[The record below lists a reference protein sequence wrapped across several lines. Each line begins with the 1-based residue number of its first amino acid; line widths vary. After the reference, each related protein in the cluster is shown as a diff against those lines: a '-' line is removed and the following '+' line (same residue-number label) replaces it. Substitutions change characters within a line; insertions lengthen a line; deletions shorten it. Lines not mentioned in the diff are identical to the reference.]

1 MCIEQGPCAL
11 YLGRMADDPTREY
24 IRHTVNV
31 PLEVK
36 VLPDAPATYN
46 QGVNISY
53 GGLAFAVA
61 ECLDIDDVI
70 QLRIA
75 TVDPPFEANARVAW
89 CKPDGDGFLVGV
101 EFLDSDDAF
110 QSRMV
115 QQVCSI
121 ENYKKE
127 VAEREG
133 RVLNSQEAAAEWIG
147 KYAGQFP
154 AGGEV
159 K

>member
-1 MCIEQGPCAL
+1 MTH
-11 YLGRMADDPTREY
+11 DPTREY

-36 VLPDAPATYN
+36 AVPGAPAKHN
-46 QGVNISY
+46 LGVNISY
-53 GGLAFAVA
+53 GGLAFSVA
-61 ECLDIDDVI
+61 ECLPINDVI
-70 QLRIA
+70 ELRIP
-75 TVDPPFEANARVAW
+75 TVDPPFEAKARVAW
-89 CKPDGDGFLVGV
+89 CRPDGDSFLVGV

-121 ENYKKE
+121 ENYKRE
-127 VAEREG
+127 VAENEG
-133 RVLNSQEAAAEWIG
+133 RILSSQEAAAEWIS
-147 KYAGQFP
+147 KYAGRFP
-154 AGGEV
+154 AGGEL

>member
-1 MCIEQGPCAL
+1 MTH
-11 YLGRMADDPTREY
+11 DPEREY

-36 VLPDAPATYN
+36 VVPGAPAMHN
-46 QGVNISY
+46 RGVNISY
-53 GGLAFAVA
+53 GGLAFSVT
-61 ECLDIDDVI
+61 ECLEIDDVI
-70 QLRIA
+70 ELRIP
-75 TVDPPFEANARVAW
+75 TVDPPFEAKARVAW
-89 CKPDGDGFLVGV
+89 CRPDGDGFLVGV

-121 ENYKKE
+121 ENYRQE
-127 VAEREG
+127 VAEKEG
-133 RVLNSQEAAAEWIG
+133 RALNSQEAAAEWIS
-147 KYAGQFP
+147 KYAGRFP
-154 AGGEV
+154 AGGDV

>member
-1 MCIEQGPCAL
+1 MTH
-11 YLGRMADDPTREY
+11 DPTREY

-36 VLPDAPATYN
+36 VVPGAPATHN
-46 QGVNISY
+46 RGVNISY
-53 GGLAFAVA
+53 GGLAFSIPK
-61 ECLDIDDVI
+61 CLDIDDVI
-70 QLRIA
+70 ALRIP
-75 TVDPPFEANARVAW
+75 TVDPPFEAMARVAW
-89 CKPDGDGFLVGV
+89 CRPDGDAFLVGV

-121 ENYKKE
+121 ENYKQD
-127 VAEREG
+127 VAAKEG
-133 RVLNSQEAAAEWIG
+133 RVLSSQEAAAEWIS
-147 KYAGQFP
+147 KFAGRFP
-154 AGGEV
+154 AGGEL